1 MGVFIAALDDAVG
14 RSAIVGELAL
24 VPRDHGRDRRDG
36 CDFEYDC
43 IDDRH
48 ADSGVVFQFHDFL
61 GGGADAGQGEKS
73 HRYDCHAAA
82 RDTGAGVCVC
92 VDGGGDRGGEVVAVA
107 AFVSNAWDHHFGQCG
122 QSAVVRDADHQRGAV
137 AGGAGVGGV
146 GAGMRGAALG
156 DDVVGD
162 SAVGALV
169 VGVRRIVD
177 GTVGVSRSLHAP
189 DARRTE
195 NSSAFGAR
203 LANLGPGPLQ

>member
-1 MGVFIAALDDAVG
+1 MGVFAAAFGDAFHRRV
-14 RSAIVGELAL
+14 IVGELAL
-24 VPRDHGRDRRDG
+24 VPRDHGRDRRGG

-48 ADSGVVFQFHDFL
+48 ADRGAVFQFHDFL

-92 VDGGGDRGGEVVAVA
+92 VDGGGDRGGEVAAVA

-177 GTVGVSRSLHAP
+177 GTIGVSRSLHAP
-189 DARRTE
+189 DARRPRK
-195 NSSAFGAR
+195 SSLIR
-203 LANLGPGPLQ
+203 SHLGQVGKRRSQ